1 MTTQSKDRD
10 DDGRLT
16 YREVVEIL
24 RLVEASAASGSF
36 SLQTGNI
43 SVHLTRAGAAPAKNT

>member
-1 MTTQSKDRD
+1 MTTQSEDRD
-10 DDGRLT
+10 DEDRLT

-36 SLQTGNI
+36 SLRTGDI
-43 SVHLTRAGAAPAKNT
+43 SVHLTRAGAAPAKDT

>member
-1 MTTQSKDRD
+1 MTTQSEDRG

-36 SLQTGNI
+36 SLRTGDI
-43 SVHLTRAGAAPAKNT
+43 SVHVTRTGAAPAKDT